1 MLYTHKQMW
10 AKYKQQPGFTIV
22 ELLIVVVVIAILA
35 AVTIVSYNGI
45 QARAK
50 VSASISELK
59 SIHSAIQLYHA
70 ENGAYPST
78 SGSWR
83 GLNQEADYIPFV
95 VPKYIS
101 NLPQLTG
108 PVPAVGA
115 PYTSTGYYPPAY
127 AYRSNGTDYKLMAHN
142 NGLCGEVKAVQPSLV
157 NAASRDCW
165 AYGYWTPGAST
176 W

>member
-50 VSASISELK
+50 VSASIAEIK
-59 SIHSAIQLYHA
+59 SVNSAIQLYHA
-70 ENGAYPST
+70 ENGVYPST
-78 SGSWR
+78 GGVWN
-83 GLNQEADYIPFV
+83 GLNQEVNYVPLVI
-95 VPKYIS
+95 PKYIS
-101 NLPQLTG
+101 KLPQLSG
-108 PVPAVGA
+108 PVPPTGT
-115 PYTSTGYYPPAY
+115 PYTTTGFYPPAY
-127 AYRSNGTDYKLMAHN
+127 AYRSDGINYKLMAHN
-142 NGLCGEVKAVQPSLV
+142 NGLCGEVKNLQPVLV
-157 NAASRDCW
+157 GNFRDCW
-165 AYGYWTPGAST
+165 AYGYWTPGAVN